1 MKNLSEYLMESL
13 KNVQESASIKDEKS
27 FKEAA
32 EAKFRE
38 VFGDDLDEDKMNETI
53 DGILKDN
60 KDLVDKGEWGQ
71 LIGILN
77 KSF

>member
-1 MKNLSEYLMESL
+1 MKNLSEYLMENL

-32 EAKFRE
+32 EAKFKK
-38 VFGDDLDEDKMNETI
+38 VFGDELDEDKMNKII